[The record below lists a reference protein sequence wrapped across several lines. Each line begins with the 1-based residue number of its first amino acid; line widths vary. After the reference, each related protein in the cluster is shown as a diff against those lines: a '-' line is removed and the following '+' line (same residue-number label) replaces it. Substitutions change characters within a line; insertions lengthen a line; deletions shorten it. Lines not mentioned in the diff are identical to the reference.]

1 VDGSAAYEVIGREKE
16 LVAAATFL
24 DRVEVG
30 HAVLHIDGAPGVGKT
45 TVWNEILRIA
55 TGRGNS
61 VLPCRPVSWEAH
73 LAYVGLAD
81 LLSDVY
87 DEFAGRLPRPQKK
100 ALDAVLLRAE
110 SREAGPDQRAV
121 STGFVTLLGVLAAR
135 SPVVV
140 AVDDAHCL
148 DRASAH
154 VLDFA
159 ARRFGDM
166 RIGLLSS
173 SRSEAG
179 LPDFVTNSPKD
190 RVRRVQLGPLSLG
203 ALYHLIEARVGLR
216 LTRRVLLK
224 VEAASAGNPM
234 FALEIARV
242 LEQTGLPALG
252 EPLPV
257 PSTLSELVSTKIKSL
272 PKATR
277 EAVLMAAALSRPST
291 DLVDVSVLGPAVA
304 AGVVVVG
311 GAGVAFTHPVFAAA
325 AYAAA
330 SPTRRGLLHAELAR
344 VVSDPEERARH
355 LMRASTGE
363 DAAIADA
370 LHDAAE
376 HAAGRHAPEI
386 AAELEEES
394 ARRTPSQLAALRS
407 ERLLRSAE
415 LDIQAGDGDR
425 ARTLAEEVL
434 AAPNPPGIRARALHL
449 MAETCY
455 RDRLPEAKPLLEA
468 ALDCVSDDIA
478 QVAQLE
484 LSLAFLT
491 MATADV
497 AGLQIHSERAVEA
510 AEQLGDG
517 AILAE
522 ALAMREFN
530 SCIGGRG
537 FNSEVLAYALSRE
550 DFERRVPLQL
560 RPSMNAALL
569 YEYTFQLDQ
578 ARDLFEALRNRIV
591 ERGEESDLPFVL
603 VHLGVCH
610 FFTGEF
616 EAAERQIEAAIDA
629 AKLVDS
635 ELMRGFALA
644 ARSLARSRRGDLEAA
659 RTDALE
665 ALAICER
672 VGWPNGIYAARWALG
687 FVALSEGDHQ
697 AVVDALGSVVSAVEA
712 VGIYEWEWAMGLPDA
727 LEALIATGE
736 LEHAARLIESLAE
749 SSRHLDRPW
758 GLAESG
764 RCRALLEAARGNLDA
779 GVAAI
784 DGALAAHDRL
794 SLPFERARTLLV
806 KGMLHRR
813 ARQKTAAREALGA
826 ALTMFEG
833 IGAVQWAE
841 RSRAQLRRVGF
852 RPPAPQHL
860 TETERRVAE
869 LAATGLTN
877 KQVAA
882 KAFLSPKTVED
893 VLARI
898 YRKLGI
904 HSRAELGARIG
915 ARSRD

>member
-173 SRSEAG
+173 SRSDAG

-190 RVRRVQLGPLSLG
+190 RVRRLQLGPLSLG

-325 AYAAA
+325 AY
-330 SPTRRGLLHAELAR
+330 
-344 VVSDPEERARH
+344 
-355 LMRASTGE
+355 GE

-478 QVAQLE
+478 QVAQRE

>member
-1 VDGSAAYEVIGREKE
+1 
-16 LVAAATFL
+16 
-24 DRVEVG
+24 
-30 HAVLHIDGAPGVGKT
+30 
-45 TVWNEILRIA
+45 
-55 TGRGNS
+55 
-61 VLPCRPVSWEAH
+61 
-73 LAYVGLAD
+73 
-81 LLSDVY
+81 
-87 DEFAGRLPRPQKK
+87 
-100 ALDAVLLRAE
+100 
-110 SREAGPDQRAV
+110 
-121 STGFVTLLGVLAAR
+121 
-135 SPVVV
+135 
-140 AVDDAHCL
+140 
-148 DRASAH
+148 
-154 VLDFA
+154 
-159 ARRFGDM
+159 M
-166 RIGLLSS
+166 
-173 SRSEAG
+173 
-179 LPDFVTNSPKD
+179 
-190 RVRRVQLGPLSLG
+190 
-203 ALYHLIEARVGLR
+203 
-216 LTRRVLLK
+216 
-224 VEAASAGNPM
+224 
-234 FALEIARV
+234 
-242 LEQTGLPALG
+242 
-252 EPLPV
+252 
-257 PSTLSELVSTKIKSL
+257 STKIKSL

-325 AYAAA
+325 AY
-330 SPTRRGLLHAELAR
+330 
-344 VVSDPEERARH
+344 
-355 LMRASTGE
+355 GE

-478 QVAQLE
+478 QVAQRE

-697 AVVDALGSVVSAVEA
+697 AVVDAL
-712 VGIYEWEWAMGLPDA
+712 
-727 LEALIATGE
+727 EALIATGE

-841 RSRAQLRRVGF
+841 RSRAQLRRVGL

>member
-1 VDGSAAYEVIGREKE
+1 MDGSAAYEVIGREKE

-173 SRSEAG
+173 SRSDAG

-190 RVRRVQLGPLSLG
+190 RVRRLQLGPLSLG

-257 PSTLSELVSTKIKSL
+257 PSTLSELVSTKIKRL

-277 EAVLMAAALSRPST
+277 EAALMAAALSRPST

-325 AYAAA
+325 AY
-330 SPTRRGLLHAELAR
+330 
-344 VVSDPEERARH
+344 
-355 LMRASTGE
+355 GE

-478 QVAQLE
+478 QVAQRE